1 MASAQRSERCRTA
14 SREAQRNLLDVI
26 AFISHLGPL
35 QIEPLLRHDLS
46 EDWFPSLSVS
56 EYVLTHDC
64 SDHSSVPPRSGVI
77 NSAAYHNGIRVAD
90 VPVADVG
97 DAWRFSDRFLW
108 VGLYEPSEQ
117 LLAHIQQAFHLHDL
131 AIEDAHQA
139 HQRPKLEV
147 YDDSM
152 FVVLRTA
159 RLTDGGEQR
168 IEFGET
174 HVFLGPRYVVTVR
187 HGSLKSHVGLRARCE
202 ASPQLLAKGEG
213 FVLHALM
220 DFIVDQYFP
229 VVAALEKE
237 LDELEEQ
244 IFSGKF
250 VRSVTARLYHLRRDL
265 LSLKKAVTPLMDV
278 SSHLSRIDSQLIT
291 PDTRPYFQDV
301 HDHVIRIADLIDNL
315 QQLSHIALEA
325 NLALISVAQNDDTK
339 RLAAWAAILAVPT
352 LIAGL
357 YGMNFKF
364 MPETEWAYGYP
375 FVIVMMFSI
384 CGLLYRWFRKVGW
397 L

>member
-1 MASAQRSERCRTA
+1 MASGG
-14 SREAQRNLLDVI
+14 LD
-26 AFISHLGPL
+26 
-35 QIEPLLRHDLS
+35 
-46 EDWFPSLSVS
+46 PSAK
-56 EYVLTHDC
+56 
-64 SDHSSVPPRSGVI
+64 PPRSGVI
-77 NSAAYHNGIRVAD
+77 NSAAYCNGVRVAD
-90 VPVADVG
+90 VPLPDLG
-97 DAWRFSDRFLW
+97 DAWRYSDRFIW

-117 LLAHIQQAFHLHDL
+117 VLSHIQEAFGLHDL

-139 HQRPKLEV
+139 HQRPKLEI

-159 RLTDGGEQR
+159 RLADGGEHR

-174 HVFLGPRYVVTVR
+174 HVFLGPRYFISVR

-202 ASPQLLAKGEG
+202 AAPSHLAEGEG
-213 FVLHALM
+213 FVLHSLM

-229 VVAALEKE
+229 VLDALHAE
-237 LDELEEQ
+237 LDELETE

-250 VRSVTARLYHLRRDL
+250 VRTVTARLYHVRRDL
-265 LSLKKAVTPLMDV
+265 LALKQAVTPLLEV
-278 SSHLSRIDSQLIT
+278 SSRLSRINTPLI
-291 PDTRPYFQDV
+291 PQDTRPYFQDV
-301 HDHVIRIADLIDNL
+301 HDHVVRIADLIEGL

-325 NLALISVAQNDDTK
+325 NLALITVSQNDDTK

-352 LIAGL
+352 MIAGL

-375 FVIVMMFSI
+375 LAVGFMLVT
-384 CGLLYRWFRKVGW
+384 CGGLYRWFRKVGW

>member
-1 MASAQRSERCRTA
+1 MTNSNNENQPTKP
-14 SREAQRNLLDVI
+14 RN
-26 AFISHLGPL
+26 S
-35 QIEPLLRHDLS
+35 
-46 EDWFPSLSVS
+46 
-56 EYVLTHDC
+56 
-64 SDHSSVPPRSGVI
+64 VI
-77 NSAAYHNGIRVAD
+77 NSAAYHNGVRVAN
-90 VPVADVG
+90 VPIPDLA
-97 DAWRFSDRFLW
+97 DAWRYSDRFLW

-117 LLAHIQQAFHLHDL
+117 LLDHVQEAFGLHDL
-131 AIEDAHQA
+131 AIEDAHNA

-159 RLTDGGEQR
+159 RLCGEGEHR

-174 HVFLGPRYVVTVR
+174 HVFLGPRYVITVR
-187 HGSLKSHVGLRARCE
+187 HGSMQSHVGLRARCE
-202 ASPQLLAKGEG
+202 ASPQLLTKGEG

-229 VVAALEKE
+229 VMDALEEE
-237 LDELEEQ
+237 LDALEDE

-265 LSLKKAVTPLMDV
+265 LSLKQAVTPLMEV
-278 SSHLSRIDSQLIT
+278 SSRLARINSSLI
-291 PDTRPYFQDV
+291 PHDTRPYFQDV
-301 HDHVIRIADLIDNL
+301 HDHVMRIADLIDSL

-325 NLALISVAQNDDTK
+325 NLALISVSQNDDMK

-364 MPETEWAYGYP
+364 MPETEWVLGYP
-375 FVIVMMFSI
+375 VVMVTMVSI